1 MSSRAGVAA
10 VLSFVIP
17 GLGQL
22 YNGNF
27 IRAAFWLLI
36 AFWAVDNPMAWPF
49 EAGFWQWMGHFLPA
63 LTAYHKARQVELI
76 AAWRAEM
83 MRRVGGQSGGGHDD
97 NNSGSGRII
106 DQ

>member
-1 MSSRAGVAA
+1 MSTRAGVAA

-22 YNGNF
+22 YNGHF

-36 AFWAVDNPMAWPF
+36 TFWWIDNPMAWPF
-49 EAGFWQWMGHFLPA
+49 EAGFGLWMAHFIPA
-63 LTAYHKARQVELI
+63 LTAYHKARQGELI

-83 MRRVGGQSGGGHDD
+83 LRRVGGARAERDD
-97 NNSGSGRII
+97 GGSGRII

>member
-1 MSSRAGVAA
+1 MSTRPGLAA

-17 GLGQL
+17 GLGQV

-36 AFWAVDNPMAWPF
+36 AFYCTDNPMAWPF
-49 EAGFWQWMGHFLPA
+49 HAGFWQWASHFIPA
-63 LTAYHKARQVELI
+63 LTAFNKARQIELI
-76 AAWRAEM
+76 AAWKAEM
-83 MRRVGGQSGGGHDD
+83 ERKLGGNIG
-97 NNSGSGRII
+97 GSGRTF

>member
-83 MRRVGGQSGGGHDD
+83 MRRVGGQGGGGND
-97 NNSGSGRII
+97 SGSGRII

>member
-1 MSSRAGVAA
+1 MSRPGLAA

-17 GLGQL
+17 GLGQI
-22 YNGNF
+22 YNGHF

-36 AFWAVDNPMAWPF
+36 AFWWIDNPMAWPF
-49 EAGFWQWMGHFLPA
+49 AAGFWLWLVHFLPA

-83 MRRVGGQSGGGHDD
+83 ERRTGAGG
-97 NNSGSGRII
+97 GRII

>member
-1 MSSRAGVAA
+1 MSTRAGVAA

-17 GLGQL
+17 GLGQM
-22 YNGNF
+22 YNGHF

-36 AFWAVDNPMAWPF
+36 AFWWIDNPMAWPF
-49 EAGFWQWMGHFLPA
+49 DAGFWQWMAHFVPA

-76 AAWRAEM
+76 AAWKVEM
-83 MRRVGGQSGGGHDD
+83 MRRVGGNPGSAGNDG
-97 NNSGSGRII
+97 GSGRII

>member
-1 MSSRAGVAA
+1 MSRPGLAA

-17 GLGQL
+17 GLGQI

-36 AFWAVDNPMAWPF
+36 AFWWIDNPTDWPF
-49 EAGFWQWMGHFLPA
+49 AAGFGLWLTHLLPA

-76 AAWRAEM
+76 AAWREEM
-83 MRRVGGQSGGGHDD
+83 ARRTGSNSGG
-97 NNSGSGRII
+97 GRII

>member
-1 MSSRAGVAA
+1 MSARAGLAA

-17 GLGQL
+17 GLGQI

-36 AFWAVDNPMAWPF
+36 AFWVIDHPAAWPF
-49 EAGFWQWMGHFLPA
+49 DAGFWQWMAHLVPA
-63 LTAYHKARQVELI
+63 FTAYNKARQIELI
-76 AAWRAEM
+76 AVWKTEM
-83 MRRVGGQSGGGHDD
+83 ASRIGGA
-97 NNSGSGRII
+97 GRIF